1 MEQPIPSQPTHKAL
15 VAQHTSHYWRIG
27 DNSYHL
33 RGYEHMAKAATPEG
47 NPLQVWAR
55 RDLTS
60 QSLQDTHLNGPP
72 QRCIQH
78 RRVLLYPSGQT
89 IWDAPYDASER
100 HSFPSR
106 TDMVTELWY
115 QADPPQ
121 QQQHS
126 TSLVNTPEGIQLKEP
141 CSDGSD
147 EIRMPFACHQALK
160 AYRKTDDYCGDGESS
175 DSDISCDDMTLGGQ
189 GVKTPLTKSSG
200 GMLEKARTRQEQKA
214 LDKDLDKEIPW
225 QSIMALPPEDLAKYV
240 ESARAEETSWQQFSS
255 VVPLTQ
261 KEADEVHHDPVL
273 KRRILK
279 ARAAYRDKAKGV
291 GPLRAKTRVV
301 ALGHNDPD
309 LHHIDRESATPT
321 RQSEYL
327 LYAMFIAG
335 YNRMLVN
342 NDRWC
347 LWDGDVKTAFLQG
360 RPDERH
366 LPLFLSPPTD
376 GVTKLAGTF
385 KSPLYR
391 IEGNV

>member
-1 MEQPIPSQPTHKAL
+1 MEQPIPSQPTYRAL
-15 VAQHTSHYWRIG
+15 VAQHTSHWRIG

-55 RDLTS
+55 RDMTS

-121 QQQHS
+121 QQQQHS
-126 TSLVNTPEGIQLKEP
+126 ASLVNTLEGIQLKEP

-160 AYRKTDDYCGDGESS
+160 AYRKTDDFCGDGESS
-175 DSDISCDDMTLGGQ
+175 DSDIPCDDMTLGSQ

-200 GMLEKARTRQEQKA
+200 GMLEKARARQEQKA
-214 LDKDLDKEIPW
+214 LDKEIPW

-261 KEADEVHHDPVL
+261 K
-273 KRRILK
+273 
-279 ARAAYRDKAKGV
+279 
-291 GPLRAKTRVV
+291 
-301 ALGHNDPD
+301 
-309 LHHIDRESATPT
+309 
-321 RQSEYL
+321 
-327 LYAMFIAG
+327 
-335 YNRMLVN
+335 
-342 NDRWC
+342 
-347 LWDGDVKTAFLQG
+347 G
-360 RPDERH
+360 RPSLGGWRPSLGGWRPSLGGWRPSLGGWRPSLGGWRPSLGGWRPSLGGWRPSLGGWLEAIARRLEAIARRFGRWPGCMLH
-366 LPLFLSPPTD
+366 SL
-376 GVTKLAGTF
+376 
-385 KSPLYR
+385 
-391 IEGNV
+391 E